1 MTDSDVFRSTSL
13 KELEVIG
20 IVNVQGIDKSTD
32 DQRIKMKVERHV
44 NDGRCRCDQT
54 TNEDIAEFNLSKA
67 PPMPKSDA
75 AKRKL
80 GSSVSAAS
88 NSSSKRP
95 CSDSPSVIS
104 HPDNPNAEIGK
115 NVPLENEEFFW
126 PIPLRLMPK
135 TPRTWCSFGMN
146 PSAPHTTLSPPGPFY
161 APCTCI
167 SHPDDPNAE
176 IVKNVPFKNDRNNPM
191 MPQIELEQQSNE
203 IPSQSLNEPS
213 ELNPIPN
220 FDVERNRLLD
230 NLAGPQDPLDWV
242 IQQTNDIFFD
252 YPLTFNSAGY
262 GLQQIGGA
270 IQRFLM
276 LLIIFINVWI
286 LDPVNVLLG
295 CSILICFGFRLY
307 GGAIRIPRFLI
318 LSLIRL
324 MILLNVL
331 CPGVNIWILYPV
343 YVRSIY
349 MLGLLLVYQ
358 SDILEYL
365 FEYLFKYFFEKINHY
380 YLEIYD
386 LFFAFQNYD
395 GSPL

>member
-104 HPDNPNAEIGK
+104 HPD
-115 NVPLENEEFFW
+115 
-126 PIPLRLMPK
+126 
-135 TPRTWCSFGMN
+135 
-146 PSAPHTTLSPPGPFY
+146 
-161 APCTCI
+161 
-167 SHPDDPNAE
+167 DPNAE

-242 IQQTNDIFFD
+242 IRQTNDIFFD
-252 YPLTFNSAGY
+252 YPLTFKSAGY

-318 LSLIRL
+318 LSLILL

-331 CPGVNIWILYPV
+331 CPGVNNWILYPV
-343 YVRSIY
+343 YVRSIF
-349 MLGLLLVYQ
+349 MLSLILGYQ
-358 SDILEYL
+358 S
-365 FEYLFKYFFEKINHY
+365 
-380 YLEIYD
+380 EI
-386 LFFAFQNYD
+386 
-395 GSPL
+395 